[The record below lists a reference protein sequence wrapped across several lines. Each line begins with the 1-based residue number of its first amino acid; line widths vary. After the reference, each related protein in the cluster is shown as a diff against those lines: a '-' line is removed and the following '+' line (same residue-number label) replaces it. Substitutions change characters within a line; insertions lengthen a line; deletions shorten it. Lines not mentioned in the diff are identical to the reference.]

1 MKLFISIGVS
11 VFVMLGVMTSAQ
23 AQEPPIRELR
33 ETPHQF
39 YPGLTC
45 DDDAVIAGVDH
56 CMDIINNVER
66 LGLPYKLC
74 GCTETERGTHVHPDG
89 VLIRRIVR

>member
-1 MKLFISIGVS
+1 MKMLVSICM
-11 VFVMLGVMTSAQ
+11 FVLLGVMSFAQ

-39 YPGLTC
+39 YPGATC
-45 DDDAVIAGVDH
+45 DDDSVIVGLEA
-56 CMDIINNVER
+56 CMVIINNVER

-74 GCTETERGTHVHPDG
+74 GCTETPRGTHVHPDG
-89 VLIRRIVR
+89 VLIKRIVR